1 MDFFIMLSSISGLV
15 GTTGQANYAA
25 GNTFQDALARHRVGL
40 GEKATALDL
49 GVFAFAGA
57 VAEDAQL
64 RDILIANMG
73 LEPVTEPQLHALLD
87 YYCDPRTNLQNPSDC
102 QVTVGLS
109 PNATQASWLKKPMFR
124 HLTAHE
130 QAGGAHSASS
140 SISASLQQAES
151 LASAIELA
159 TEAIAQK
166 LSQALSIA
174 VGDIDANKPLH
185 QYGVD
190 SLVAVELRSWFAREL
205 LSEMAVFDI
214 LGGATLKSVALLA
227 TSKSK
232 LYKESWS

>member
-1 MDFFIMLSSISGLV
+1 M
-15 GTTGQANYAA
+15 
-25 GNTFQDALARHRVGL
+25 H
-40 GEKATALDL
+40 
-49 GVFAFAGA
+49 
-57 VAEDAQL
+57 
-64 RDILIANMG
+64 DILIANMG

-87 YYCDPRTNLQNPSDC
+87 YYCDPRASLQNTSDC

-130 QAGGAHSASS
+130 QAGGGHGASS
-140 SISASLQQAES
+140 SIGASLQQAES
-151 LASAIELA
+151 LASAIELV

-174 VGDIDANKPLH
+174 VGDIDTNKPLH

-190 SLVAVELRSWFAREL
+190 SLVAVKLRSWFAREL
-205 LSEMAVFDI
+205 QTEMAVFDI
-214 LGGATLKSVALLA
+214 LGGATLTSVAQLA

-232 LYKESWS
+232 LYKES

>member
-1 MDFFIMLSSISGLV
+1 MLSSISGLV

-49 GVFAFAGA
+49 GVFDFAGA

-87 YYCDPRTNLQNPSDC
+87 YYCDPQASLQSTSDC

-109 PNATQASWLKKPMFR
+109 PSATQASWLKKPMFR

-130 QAGGAHSASS
+130 LASGSHGASS
-140 SISASLQQAES
+140 SVSASLQQAES
-151 LASAIELA
+151 LASASALV

-166 LSQALSIA
+166 LSQALSIS
-174 VGDIDANKPLH
+174 VGDIDSNKPLH

-190 SLVAVELRSWFAREL
+190 SLVAVELRSWFAKEL
-205 LSEMAVFDI
+205 QSEMAVFDI
-214 LGGATLKSVALLA
+214 LGGATLTSIAQLA

-232 LYKESWS
+232 LCKDSWS